1 MAKVPCTIAA
11 YTQQI
16 CWAPPRHR
24 PAAEGPLQPGR
35 AENLRKTIGGSG
47 KREGGKEGIQT
58 TRDSEEGIQDKG
70 FKTRHSRQGIQKKG
84 FKIRDSAEGIQ
95 DKDSEEGR
103 AAEGPLRQFLR
114 PGKNPL
120 CFTYLGNKYNHTCII

>member
-35 AENLRKTIGGSG
+35 AENLRKTIGWSG

-58 TRDSEEGIQDKG
+58 KGFKTRDSEEGIQDKG
-70 FKTRHSRQGIQKKG
+70 FKTRHSRQGFKTRHSRQGIQKKG
-84 FKIRDSAEGIQ
+84 FKIRDSRQGIQ
-95 DKDSEEGR
+95 DKGFRRRDSR
-103 AAEGPLRQFLR
+103 
-114 PGKNPL
+114 
-120 CFTYLGNKYNHTCII
+120 